1 MRFDNASTVVY
12 YCLIQ
17 MNIINLGILAHIDAG
32 KTSVTENLLF
42 ASGATEKCG
51 RVDNG
56 DTITDSMDI
65 EKRRGITVRAS
76 TTSIIWN
83 GVKCN
88 IIDTPGHMDFIAE
101 VERTFKML
109 DGAVLILS
117 AKEGIQ
123 AQTKLLFSTLQK
135 LQIPTII
142 FINKIDRAGVNLERL
157 YMDTSSFHCQARS
170 RNFSRPRSA
179 LSTPSSLRASIILTS
194 VAILAWSVPGCH
206 SAL

>member
-1 MRFDNASTVVY
+1 
-12 YCLIQ
+12 

-88 IIDTPGHMDFIAE
+88 IIDTWKSHA
-101 VERTFKML
+101 TL
-109 DGAVLILS
+109 
-117 AKEGIQ
+117 
-123 AQTKLLFSTLQK
+123 TLLATQDCPLWLQY
-135 LQIPTII
+135 
-142 FINKIDRAGVNLERL
+142 D
-157 YMDTSSFHCQARS
+157 
-170 RNFSRPRSA
+170 
-179 LSTPSSLRASIILTS
+179 
-194 VAILAWSVPGCH
+194 
-206 SAL
+206 

>member
-1 MRFDNASTVVY
+1 
-12 YCLIQ
+12 

-123 AQTKLLFSTLQK
+123 AQTKLLFNTLQK
-135 LQIPTII
+135 LQIRQLYLSI
-142 FINKIDRAGVNLERL
+142 RL
-157 YMDTSSFHCQARS
+157 T
-170 RNFSRPRSA
+170 
-179 LSTPSSLRASIILTS
+179 
-194 VAILAWSVPGCH
+194 VPV
-206 SAL
+206 

>member
-1 MRFDNASTVVY
+1 MRFDNASIVVY

-42 ASGATEKCG
+42 ASGATAKCG

-88 IIDTPGHMDFIAE
+88 IIDTPGHMDFSGHSKCLMEQSSSYPQRKAYK
-101 VERTFKML
+101 RKQSCCS
-109 DGAVLILS
+109 ILYKNCKS
-117 AKEGIQ
+117 RQLYLSI
-123 AQTKLLFSTLQK
+123 KLTV
-135 LQIPTII
+135 T
-142 FINKIDRAGVNLERL
+142 V
-157 YMDTSSFHCQARS
+157 
-170 RNFSRPRSA
+170 
-179 LSTPSSLRASIILTS
+179 
-194 VAILAWSVPGCH
+194 
-206 SAL
+206 

>member
-1 MRFDNASTVVY
+1 M
-12 YCLIQ
+12 
-17 MNIINLGILAHIDAG
+17 
-32 KTSVTENLLF
+32 
-42 ASGATEKCG
+42 
-51 RVDNG
+51 DNG

-123 AQTKLLFSTLQK
+123 AQTKLLFNTLQK
-135 LQIPTII
+135 L
-142 FINKIDRAGVNLERL
+142 
-157 YMDTSSFHCQARS
+157 HCCRWIG
-170 RNFSRPRSA
+170 
-179 LSTPSSLRASIILTS
+179 LSGLLPNIYKGRIQRICMQ
-194 VAILAWSVPGCH
+194 P
-206 SAL
+206 

>member
-1 MRFDNASTVVY
+1 
-12 YCLIQ
+12 

-42 ASGATEKCG
+42 ACGATEKRG
-51 RVDNG
+51 SVDKG

-65 EKRRGITVRAS
+65 EKRRGITIRAS
-76 TTSIIWN
+76 TTSIVWN

-123 AQTKLLFSTLQK
+123 HKQSCCS
-135 LQIPTII
+135 
-142 FINKIDRAGVNLERL
+142 RL
-157 YMDTSSFHCQARS
+157 CKNCKS
-170 RNFSRPRSA
+170 RQLY
-179 LSTPSSLRASIILTS
+179 LSIRLI
-194 VAILAWSVPGCH
+194 VP
-206 SAL
+206 A

>member
-1 MRFDNASTVVY
+1 M
-12 YCLIQ
+12 Q
-17 MNIINLGILAHIDAG
+17 E

-157 YMDTSSFHCQARS
+157 YMDIKTNTRRQDSPVYANCCRWIG
-170 RNFSRPRSA
+170 
-179 LSTPSSLRASIILTS
+179 LSGLLPNIYKGRIQRICMQ
-194 VAILAWSVPGCH
+194 P
-206 SAL
+206 

>member
-1 MRFDNASTVVY
+1 
-12 YCLIQ
+12 

-88 IIDTPGHMDFIAE
+88 
-101 VERTFKML
+101 VS
-109 DGAVLILS
+109 V
-117 AKEGIQ
+117 
-123 AQTKLLFSTLQK
+123 QK
-135 LQIPTII
+135 R
-142 FINKIDRAGVNLERL
+142 FG
-157 YMDTSSFHCQARS
+157 
-170 RNFSRPRSA
+170 
-179 LSTPSSLRASIILTS
+179 
-194 VAILAWSVPGCH
+194 
-206 SAL
+206 

>member
-1 MRFDNASTVVY
+1 
-12 YCLIQ
+12 

-83 GVKCN
+83 GVKYN
-88 IIDTPGHMDFIAE
+88 IIDTPGHMDLLRKWSGHSKCLMEQSSSYPQRKAYK
-101 VERTFKML
+101 RR
-109 DGAVLILS
+109 
-117 AKEGIQ
+117 Q
-123 AQTKLLFSTLQK
+123 KLLFSTLQK

-157 YMDTSSFHCQARS
+157 YMDIK
-170 RNFSRPRSA
+170 NK
-179 LSTPSSLRASIILTS
+179 S
-194 VAILAWSVPGCH
+194 VARCPVYANCCRWIGLSVAPNIYKGRIQRICMQP
-206 SAL
+206 

>member
-65 EKRRGITVRAS
+65 EKRRLSGNFWLVSFKISYLCLPLFHET
-76 TTSIIWN
+76 
-83 GVKCN
+83 
-88 IIDTPGHMDFIAE
+88 
-101 VERTFKML
+101 RT
-109 DGAVLILS
+109 
-117 AKEGIQ
+117 
-123 AQTKLLFSTLQK
+123 
-135 LQIPTII
+135 
-142 FINKIDRAGVNLERL
+142 
-157 YMDTSSFHCQARS
+157 
-170 RNFSRPRSA
+170 
-179 LSTPSSLRASIILTS
+179 TPSCHPS
-194 VAILAWSVPGCH
+194 GC
-206 SAL
+206 AYRQL

>member
-123 AQTKLLFSTLQK
+123 AQTKLLFK
-135 LQIPTII
+135 
-142 FINKIDRAGVNLERL
+142 FGAFVYGYKNK
-157 YMDTSSFHCQARS
+157 
-170 RNFSRPRSA
+170 
-179 LSTPSSLRASIILTS
+179 S
-194 VAILAWSVPGCH
+194 VARCPVYANCCRWIGLSGLLPNIYKGRTQRICMQP
-206 SAL
+206 

>member
-1 MRFDNASTVVY
+1 
-12 YCLIQ
+12 

-109 DGAVLILS
+109 DGAVIVLLYAILWIIYKLIHITNTPHIQYNIIQFI
-117 AKEGIQ
+117 GISF
-123 AQTKLLFSTLQK
+123 KIVFSPQK
-135 LQIPTII
+135 IYG
-142 FINKIDRAGVNLERL
+142 K
-157 YMDTSSFHCQARS
+157 ARS
-170 RNFSRPRSA
+170 DV
-179 LSTPSSLRASIILTS
+179 IITGIYFL
-194 VAILAWSVPGCH
+194 IIIH
-206 SAL
+206 

>member
-1 MRFDNASTVVY
+1 
-12 YCLIQ
+12 

-109 DGAVLILS
+109 DGAVLSSYYRQRKAYKHKQSCCSRLCKNCKSRQLYLS
-117 AKEGIQ
+117 I
-123 AQTKLLFSTLQK
+123 
-135 LQIPTII
+135 
-142 FINKIDRAGVNLERL
+142 RL
-157 YMDTSSFHCQARS
+157 
-170 RNFSRPRSA
+170 
-179 LSTPSSLRASIILTS
+179 I
-194 VAILAWSVPGCH
+194 VP
-206 SAL
+206 A

>member
-1 MRFDNASTVVY
+1 
-12 YCLIQ
+12 

-51 RVDNG
+51 RVDKG

-101 VERTFKML
+101 VERTFKC
-109 DGAVLILS
+109 
-117 AKEGIQ
+117 
-123 AQTKLLFSTLQK
+123 
-135 LQIPTII
+135 
-142 FINKIDRAGVNLERL
+142 INL
-157 YMDTSSFHCQARS
+157 
-170 RNFSRPRSA
+170 
-179 LSTPSSLRASIILTS
+179 
-194 VAILAWSVPGCH
+194 
-206 SAL
+206 

>member
-123 AQTKLLFSTLQK
+123 AQTKLLFNTLQK

-142 FINKIDRAGVNLERL
+142 FINKIDRDGVNLERL
-157 YMDTSSFHCQARS
+157 YLDIKTNLSQDVLFMD
-170 RNFSRPRSA
+170 P
-179 LSTPSSLRASIILTS
+179 L
-194 VAILAWSVPGCH
+194 
-206 SAL
+206 

>member
-1 MRFDNASTVVY
+1 MLLSGNFFFRKFAFNYAAVIIYILIRVKNPVVLTCY
-12 YCLIQ
+12 EEVLKGAFRQCIYCSILLLNQ

-109 DGAVLILS
+109 DGAVLILF

-123 AQTKLLFSTLQK
+123 AQTKLLFNTLHK

-142 FINKIDRAGVNLERL
+142 FILN
-157 YMDTSSFHCQARS
+157 
-170 RNFSRPRSA
+170 SA
-179 LSTPSSLRASIILTS
+179 KPL
-194 VAILAWSVPGCH
+194 
-206 SAL
+206 

>member
-123 AQTKLLFSTLQK
+123 AQTKLLFNTLQK

-142 FINKIDRAGVNLERL
+142 FINKIDRDGVNLERSL
-157 YMDTSSFHCQARS
+157 SGIYHSAMFSIDLSIKPKNFLSQLVLK
-170 RNFSRPRSA
+170 RNNC
-179 LSTPSSLRASIILTS
+179 SIISIVNEFLD
-194 VAILAWSVPGCH
+194 VIRF
-206 SAL
+206 